1 MLLHWWVLVHTLAHG
16 ILHHKIWASERAA
29 AATTNK
35 NKRTE
40 HLLPPTATTRERS
53 IFYLPANYC
62 QPPKKFYKH
71 LIDNIIQHSQ
81 KIWLKSQQK
90 LADLVPCN
98 KGTKMEFRA
107 LRVFVEDV
115 VRESLRNKTN
125 EVAESKNKWKCHP
138 PKTITRIDKC
148 STIIARVKL
157 CYCICYEIYLPTS
170 YFPWLVHKNPSCIET
185 EIYTHTILY
194 YIFGYW
200 SIQHNRGQPWH
211 CLLRPV
217 DNDCYQNCICSVF
230 QNHDKNNPRYSRT
243 SSSAKKTHLKSDLRF
258 RKWLT

>member
-1 MLLHWWVLVHTLAHG
+1 LQTWCPVTKGQKWNSELSEFSLRML
-16 ILHHKIWASERAA
+16 
-29 AATTNK
+29 
-35 NKRTE
+35 
-40 HLLPPTATTRERS
+40 
-53 IFYLPANYC
+53 FANLWETK
-62 QPPKKFYKH
+62 QMK
-71 LIDNIIQHSQ
+71 SQ
-81 KIWLKSQQK
+81 K
-90 LADLVPCN
+90 A
-98 KGTKMEFRA
+98 
-107 LRVFVEDV
+107 
-115 VRESLRNKTN
+115 
-125 EVAESKNKWKCHP
+125 KNKWKCHP

-148 STIIARVKL
+148 CTIIARVKL